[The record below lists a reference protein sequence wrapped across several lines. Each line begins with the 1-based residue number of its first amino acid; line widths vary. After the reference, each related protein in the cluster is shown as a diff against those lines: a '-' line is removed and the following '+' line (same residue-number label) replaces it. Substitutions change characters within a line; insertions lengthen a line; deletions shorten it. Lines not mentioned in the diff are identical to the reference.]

1 MWKFKEGFESLYDK
15 EDEMTEE
22 EIAALEKMN
31 FFHQIFKI
39 LMLFVL

>member
-31 FFHQIFKI
+31 
-39 LMLFVL
+39 

>member
-1 MWKFKEGFESLYDK
+1 MWKFKERVESLYDK

-31 FFHQIFKI
+31 
-39 LMLFVL
+39 